1 MVSGVYSVRIG
12 DAKFKVAQITISNEP
27 APLSGSGSG
36 SGSRVKRISSQS
48 LEKIAEE
55 AAADHSGKRK
65 SSGNA
70 GHK

>member
-12 DAKFKVAQITISNEP
+12 VAKFKVAQITIINEP

-55 AAADHSGKRK
+55 SAVHSGKRK
-65 SSGNA
+65 QSGSGA
-70 GHK
+70 HK